1 MRARVGVFG
10 IGLAAYWPQFEGLRA
25 TIEGHLRSV
34 ESRIEAWADV
44 VPAGLID
51 TAQAGAAAGDIF
63 AREDL
68 DLLFCYAGT
77 YATSTQVLPVVQRAK
92 VPVVLLNLQPVVA
105 LDYTATD
112 PAWHGLLDESRVTR
126 SDFPEAD
133 HTFSA
138 AGSRE
143 RVEAG
148 TLQWLAERVVGKGA

>member
-1 MRARVGVFG
+1 MA
-10 IGLAAYWPQFEGLRA
+10 EGLRA
-25 TIEGHLRSV
+25 FRGPVLL
-34 ESRIEAWADV
+34 V
-44 VPAGLID
+44 VSGQDL
-51 TAQAGAAAGDIF
+51 T
-63 AREDL
+63 ARE
-68 DLLFCYAGT
+68 F
-77 YATSTQVLPVVQRAK
+77 
-92 VPVVLLNLQPVVA
+92 